1 MFEGKWRRVPT
12 EGGLVKVSWFQK
24 KGSQGKGIK
33 GRTSHSWAVVKQGLR
48 VIDNKMMMMMMMM
61 DDDGCVDEEMT
72 GPLSLEVP

>member
-1 MFEGKWRRVPT
+1 
-12 EGGLVKVSWFQK
+12 
-24 KGSQGKGIK
+24 
-33 GRTSHSWAVVKQGLR
+33 LR